1 MAKDDDEAEVQ
12 EAPKGGMKKM
22 LIMGVGAVLLLG
34 AGIFL
39 GPMVSSLVGG
49 EEPQVE
55 NGEEGEAVE
64 GEEGETA
71 PSGDGP
77 ALYTSLHP
85 PMVVNFEDNGK
96 RHFLQ
101 VAMDVMARDQSIINE
116 VKNHSAAI
124 RNNLLLMLGTVDYQT
139 VISREGKIKLQALAL
154 SEVQSVLKDQ
164 IGEPGVEAVYFTSL
178 IVQ

>member
-1 MAKDDDEAEVQ
+1 MAKDDDNEAQ
-12 EAPKGGMKKM
+12 EAPKKGGMMKM
-22 LIMGVGAVLLLG
+22 LIMGVGALVLLG

-39 GPMVSSLVGG
+39 GPMVSSLMGG
-49 EEPQVE
+49 EEAQVE
-55 NGEEGEAVE
+55 NAE
-64 GEEGETA
+64 GEEGTEEEA
-71 PSGDGP
+71 IDDGP

-85 PMVVNFEDNGK
+85 PLVVNFEDNGK

-101 VAMDVMARDQSIINE
+101 VAMDVMAREQWVIDE

-139 VISREGKIKLQALAL
+139 VISREGKIKLQADAL
-154 SEVQSVLKDQ
+154 SEVQAVLKEKT
-164 IGEPGVEAVYFTSL
+164 GEPGVEAVYFTSL

>member
-1 MAKDDDEAEVQ
+1 MAKDDDKEVQ
-12 EAPKGGMKKM
+12 EAPKGGMAKM
-22 LIMGVGAVLLLG
+22 LIMGAGALLLLG
-34 AGIFL
+34 AGVFL
-39 GPMVSSLVGG
+39 GPMVSSLIGG
-49 EEPQVE
+49 EQAQLE
-55 NGEEGEAVE
+55 NAEE
-64 GEEGETA
+64 GEEGEST
-71 PSGDGP
+71 PDPGGP

-85 PMVVNFEDNGK
+85 PLVVNFEDNGK

-101 VAMDVMARDQSIINE
+101 VAMDVMAREQWIIDE

-139 VISREGKIKLQALAL
+139 VISREGKIKLQADAL
-154 SEVQSVLKDQ
+154 SEVQAVLQEK

>member
-1 MAKDDDEAEVQ
+1 MAKDDDDKAEAQ
-12 EAPKGGMKKM
+12 EAPKGGMMKM
-22 LIMGVGAVLLLG
+22 LVMGVGALLLLG

-39 GPMVSSLVGG
+39 GPMVSSLIGG
-49 EEPQVE
+49 EEAQVE
-55 NGEEGEAVE
+55 GAEAGEEGES
-64 GEEGETA
+64 A
-71 PSGDGP
+71 PVDDGP
-77 ALYTSLHP
+77 AIYTSLHP

-101 VAMDVMARDQSIINE
+101 VAIDVMARDQSIINE

-124 RNNLLLMLGTVDYQT
+124 RNNLLIMLGTVDYQT
-139 VISREGKIKLQALAL
+139 VISREGKLKLQADAL
-154 SEVQSVLKDQ
+154 SEVQSVLTEK